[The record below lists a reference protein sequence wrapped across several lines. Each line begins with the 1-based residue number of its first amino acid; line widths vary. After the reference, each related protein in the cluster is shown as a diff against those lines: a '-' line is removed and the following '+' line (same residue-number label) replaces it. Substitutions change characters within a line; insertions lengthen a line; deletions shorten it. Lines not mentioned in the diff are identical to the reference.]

1 MHLWNKSMEKE
12 MRVKE
17 EELQIKWKLQQVQKK
32 TIY

>member
-1 MHLWNKSMEKE
+1 MHVWNKSMEKE

-32 TIY
+32 VIY

>member
-32 TIY
+32 AIY

>member
-12 MRVKE
+12 VRVKE

-32 TIY
+32 AIY

>member
-1 MHLWNKSMEKE
+1 MHVWNKSMEKE

-32 TIY
+32 AIY